1 MRMTLRRFCMLA
13 GILGAVHLTV
23 ALLSLAVAFSMGM
36 DRFDS
41 GLENDGGALEA
52 TASVLAN
59 ALSQPGISIYSAIFV
74 GRAGPWLLQWCVLVL
89 NSLLWGGALACLVL
103 AARARLKR
111 DRRL

>member
-1 MRMTLRRFCMLA
+1 MTLRRFCLLA
-13 GILGAVHLTV
+13 GMFGAAHLTV
-23 ALLSLAVAFSMGM
+23 ALVSLAIAFSMGM
-36 DRFDS
+36 ERFDS
-41 GLENDGGALEA
+41 GLADDRGALET

-111 DRRL
+111 HRRL